1 MELNREVL
9 DCMKN
14 LRRRV
19 RDELAVDIRLSQPDV
34 VSAMLIAC
42 LRCNDPHTRALGLR
56 LAQLSDTQLPEDP
69 TAVAPEPH
77 SPSPSGSIRVYR
89 GQRIYA

>member
-9 DCMKN
+9 ECMKN
-14 LRRRV
+14 LRRRL

-34 VSAMLIAC
+34 VSAMLIASQSST
-42 LRCNDPHTRALGLR
+42 DPHTRDLGLR
-56 LAQLSDTQLPEDP
+56 LAQLSDTAVRQELPLANDTP
-69 TAVAPEPH
+69 QPLAST
-77 SPSPSGSIRVYR
+77 SNRVYR